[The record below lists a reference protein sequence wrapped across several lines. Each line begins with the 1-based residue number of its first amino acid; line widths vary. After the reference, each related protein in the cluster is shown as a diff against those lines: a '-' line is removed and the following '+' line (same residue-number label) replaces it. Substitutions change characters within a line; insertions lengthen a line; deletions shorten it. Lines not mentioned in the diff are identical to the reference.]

1 MIITIARQ
9 CGCMGDQIGKALA
22 EKYFIPF
29 YDKDAVC
36 RLAKEKG
43 LYEKY
48 PYFYGEM
55 PLDMMLYADTMAGD
69 DTSDNGK
76 TPRKAMADII
86 GNENCVVVGRCGNNA
101 FRHREDVIS
110 VFLTGN
116 KEKRRENK
124 PVVYGCENRSRSC
137 LKRNADDTDYFINIV
152 LSAFRHLC
160 FISSCDYLISCC
172 SVAQFLQT
180 LYLLPSVGFVWKA
193 GVRFLQYRGIGQ
205 RVFV

>member
-1 MIITIARQ
+1 
-9 CGCMGDQIGKALA
+9 MGDQIGKALA

-116 KEKRRENK
+116 KEKRVELIEKKHNVSPK
-124 PVVYGCENRSRSC
+124 KAAKIVE
-137 LKRNADDTDYFINIV
+137 DTDLRRRSYHNYYTGEEWGNAEYYDICIDVSKVGEDGALRLIEAYINETGV
-152 LSAFRHLC
+152 L
-160 FISSCDYLISCC
+160 
-172 SVAQFLQT
+172 
-180 LYLLPSVGFVWKA
+180 
-193 GVRFLQYRGIGQ
+193 
-205 RVFV
+205 

>member
-29 YDKDAVC
+29 YDKAAVC

-55 PLDMMLYADTMAGD
+55 PLDMLLYADTMAGD
-69 DTSDNGK
+69 DTTDNGK

-101 FRHREDVIS
+101 FRHREEVIS

-116 KEKRRENK
+116 KEKRAELIEKKHNVSPK
-124 PVVYGCENRSRSC
+124 KAAKIVE
-137 LKRNADDTDYFINIV
+137 DTDLRRCSYHNYYTGEEWGNAEYYDICIDVSKVGEDGALRLIEAYINETGV
-152 LSAFRHLC
+152 L
-160 FISSCDYLISCC
+160 
-172 SVAQFLQT
+172 
-180 LYLLPSVGFVWKA
+180 
-193 GVRFLQYRGIGQ
+193 
-205 RVFV
+205 